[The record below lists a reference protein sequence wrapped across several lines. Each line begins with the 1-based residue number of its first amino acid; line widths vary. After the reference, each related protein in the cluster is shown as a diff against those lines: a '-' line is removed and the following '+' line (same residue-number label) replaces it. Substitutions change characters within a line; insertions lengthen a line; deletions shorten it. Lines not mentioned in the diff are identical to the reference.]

1 LYRRIPLEF
10 YAFVAVTTK
19 CGRNQEYSKLF
30 YEI

>member
-19 CGRNQEYSKLF
+19 CGRNQE
-30 YEI
+30 